1 MHALQVAI
9 DASGAGGLKAIF
21 TSWHEPAAPRLP
33 AAVAS
38 KILTRVVEYRAM
50 RITSKGQVTIP
61 QEIRE
66 QCGLLPHTDVR
77 FVVENGRVLIE
88 KEPAAESPG
97 SEGLQ
102 RLRRARLRTRLSTDE
117 LLALS
122 RGEEQP

>member
-1 MHALQVAI
+1 MLAVL
-9 DASGAGGLKAIF
+9 GGLKPVF
-21 TSWHEPAAPRLP
+21 TSWHESAAN
-33 AAVAS
+33 AS
-38 KILTRVVEYRAM
+38 KILTRIAEYRSM

-66 QCGLLPHTDVR
+66 QCGLLPHTQVR
-77 FVVENGRVLIE
+77 FLVEGGRVLIE
-88 KEPAAESPG
+88 KEPAEGSPG

-122 RGEEQP
+122 RGQEQP